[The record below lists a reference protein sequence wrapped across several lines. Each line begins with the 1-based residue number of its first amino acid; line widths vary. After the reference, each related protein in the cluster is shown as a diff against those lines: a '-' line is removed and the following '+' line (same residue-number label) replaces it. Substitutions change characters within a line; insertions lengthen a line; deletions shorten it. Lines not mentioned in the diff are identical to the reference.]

1 MIYKA
6 IEAARLSSRPLF
18 HILDT
23 GQKLAR
29 HEKNPLRDTLP
40 MRALAAAWELPSR
53 QLKTY
58 DKPTYDVREKL
69 GDEEVPIHP
78 ELIQSLPFADLLRFT
93 PDDRRDRPKVLIV
106 AALSGHFATLLQDT
120 IRGFARDFD
129 TYITDW
135 KDARQVPLA
144 DGDFGLDDYTSY
156 IMQFLET
163 LGPGTHVVATC
174 QAAPPAMVATA
185 VMEAQGA
192 PCAPASLT
200 LMGGPVD
207 TRLGEDNVLKK
218 LTTTLPLGMFKKLNI
233 HEVPPGYP
241 GVGRRVYPGFLQL
254 GGFISL
260 NPKPHITQYKNFV
273 SNSLKGDDDA
283 LERFRDFYDEYFA
296 VLDMAESFY
305 VETLDKIFF
314 NHHIATGQMT
324 FRGEPVD
331 FGAIRKAGLLT
342 VEGANDNFC
351 PPEQTEA
358 AHDICP
364 NVPDDMRGH
373 YVQPGVGHYGVFSG
387 SKFQAEI
394 YPVIRD
400 FIFHTMAEPEEGKPR
415 TAPVKSLRPGK
426 GHHADEGTTFADM
439 ALV

>member
-1 MIYKA
+1 MIYQA
-6 IEAARLSSRPLF
+6 IEAARLSTRPLF
-18 HILDT
+18 HLLDT

-29 HEKNPLRDTLP
+29 HEKNPLRDTLA
-40 MRALAAAWELPSR
+40 MRALAAAWELPAR

-58 DKPTYDVREKL
+58 AKPRYDVW
-69 GDEEVPIHP
+69 EEQDDQEFPIRQ

-93 PDDRRDRPKVLIV
+93 AEDGREKPKVLIA
-106 AALSGHFATLLQDT
+106 AALSGHHATLLQDT

-144 DGDFGLDDYTSY
+144 EGDFGLDDYTSY
-156 IMQFLET
+156 LMQFLET
-163 LGPGTHVVATC
+163 LGPGTHMVATC

-185 VMEAQGA
+185 VMEACDS
-192 PCAPASLT
+192 PFAPASLT

-207 TRLGEDNVLKK
+207 TRLGADNVLKH
-218 LTTTLPLGMFKKLNI
+218 LTTTLPLEMFKKLNI
-233 HEVPPGYP
+233 HKVPAGFPGA
-241 GVGRRVYPGFLQL
+241 GRRVYPGFFQL
-254 GGFISL
+254 SGFITL
-260 NPKPHITQYKNFV
+260 NPMPHVKQYTNFV
-273 SNSLKGDDDA
+273 RNSLKGDEPA
-283 LERFRDFYDEYFA
+283 LDRFRDFYDEYFA

-305 VETLDKIFF
+305 VETLEKIFF
-314 NHHIATGQMT
+314 EHHIPTGKMT

-351 PPEQTEA
+351 PPQQTEA

-364 NVPDDMRGH
+364 NVPEERRGH

-400 FIFHTMAEPEEGKPR
+400 FIWHAMAEPEEGKPLTPPTR
-415 TAPVKSLRPGK
+415 SLRPGK
-426 GHHADEGTTFADM
+426 GHHAYEGTEFADM
-439 ALV
+439 ALL